1 MTKDERASR
10 RGDMAHVQD
19 IDAGCRGA
27 GALAGSTLAAACVFA
42 TGSPPLEPS
51 ALEFTHGSIRRVY
64 SPLVGR

>member
-19 IDAGCRGA
+19 IDAGYRGA
-27 GALAGSTLAAACVFA
+27 VALAGSTLAAACVFA
-42 TGSPPLEPS
+42 TGSPLEPF
-51 ALEFTHGSIRRVY
+51 ALESTHGSIRRVY